1 MDEFR
6 YALGLILI
14 ILMPIVITFWIVIH
28 SGSTFWRRHSVSLAY
43 STAGFILLI
52 VAILAFSSRQFLL
65 GDDLGTNY
73 ILFVTGSLIYLA
85 SWFLWRPVKRHLDF
99 KTFAGIPEVKDE
111 KIDLI
116 QDGPFAIVRHP
127 RYLMVVIGVLG
138 WCLMCH
144 YSGVYWVGGAS
155 ILGLVLI
162 MKLEERDLVAR
173 FGDEY
178 MQYKK
183 QVPQFVPTLEGAKRF
198 LKENF

>member
-14 ILMPIVITFWIVIH
+14 ILMPIVIIFWVVIH
-28 SGSTFWRRHSVSLAY
+28 SGSSFWRRQPVSLAY
-43 STAGFILLI
+43 STAGFVIVI
-52 VAILAFSSRQFLL
+52 VAILAFSNRQFLL
-65 GDDLGTNY
+65 WSDLGTNY
-73 ILFVTGSLIYLA
+73 ILFILGSIIYLA

-127 RYLMVVIGVLG
+127 RYFMVAIGVLG
-138 WCLMCH
+138 WCLMSH
-144 YSGVYWVGGAS
+144 YAGVYIVGLAS

-162 MKLEERDLVAR
+162 MTLEERDLVAR

-178 MQYKK
+178 NQYKK
-183 QVPQFVPTLEGAKRF
+183 QVPQFIPTLEGAKQF